1 MDCDVA
7 RLNNDSVVNVFLSII
22 FKGLNWDGSPTRIQ
36 NGDIYKYMQ
45 ILRNNVVVYP
55 AHKLVNRSDL
65 FIDNDI
71 ERHSNNAWLTSFR
84 YN

>member
-1 MDCDVA
+1 MDCD
-7 RLNNDSVVNVFLSII
+7 SVVTVFLSII
-22 FKGLNWDGSPTRIQ
+22 FEGLKWDGSTRIQ